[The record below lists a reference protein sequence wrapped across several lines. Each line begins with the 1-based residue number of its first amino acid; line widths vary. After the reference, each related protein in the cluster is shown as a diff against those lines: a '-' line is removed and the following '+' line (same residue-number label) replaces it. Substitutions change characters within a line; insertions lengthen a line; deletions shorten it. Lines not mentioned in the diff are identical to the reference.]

1 MLIWRMPRQLARIP
15 LPSDYS
21 ARLTLCPVVS
31 LSPSFP
37 LAFFPSAGKSTLV
50 KLMVG
55 ELAPCEGRVDI
66 KSGVSI
72 GRFHQ
77 HSTDI
82 LDLELSPLD
91 YIARR
96 FAERYPDRKLQD
108 WRSAV
113 GQWGI
118 SSEYQTQVRFLRALM
133 HCCMPAE
140 PVVPL
145 RARTSCAVQ
154 AQSFLVAAHQRP
166 LLALYRRPR
175 TCLRHLL
182 LLPACLSLC
191 LSLPLCLSLSRT
203 PASAC
208 RS

>member
-1 MLIWRMPRQLARIP
+1 
-15 LPSDYS
+15 
-21 ARLTLCPVVS
+21 
-31 LSPSFP
+31 
-37 LAFFPSAGKSTLV
+37 
-50 KLMVG
+50 MVG
-55 ELAPCEGRVDI
+55 ELNPCEGRVDI

-118 SSEYQTQVRFLRALM
+118 SSEYQTQV
-133 HCCMPAE
+133 
-140 PVVPL
+140 
-145 RARTSCAVQ
+145 
-154 AQSFLVAAHQRP
+154 
-166 LLALYRRPR
+166 
-175 TCLRHLL
+175 
-182 LLPACLSLC
+182 
-191 LSLPLCLSLSRT
+191 SLPWALAWLPRCTL
-203 PASAC
+203 
-208 RS
+208 